1 MVNNIN
7 PTDMNTNPALLDLY
21 LVTLFE
27 RESSSNYYATHKPS
41 VITDINTG
49 EKITVQALGGYGIL
63 DINFPVW
70 AKQAGLEGA
79 DWKDTDA
86 QDKVARYKVQEYF
99 NTFGSWDLVSVAWF
113 AGPEKAK
120 ELKAEGTIDM
130 NKRDSKGTSIGDYVA
145 SMNNL
150 MTEELMNI
158 EVPIEPVEIKEQP
171 TPVQPVG
178 NMTNNMNGEKYAAQ
192 LLNAMTRANAGGER
206 PSVGLD
212 FEQQA
217 PPQVVDQVSQ
227 YTQTI
232 EKAYQEYLDSVI

>member
-1 MVNNIN
+1 MLIFKQLIGSFLIVLQVLPSSVMVDNIN

-63 DINFPVW
+63 DINFPIW

-79 DWKDTDA
+79 DWQDTDA

-99 NTFGSWDLVSVAWF
+99 NRFGSWDLVSVAWF

-130 NKRDSKGTSIGDYVA
+130 SKRDSKGTSIGEYLA
-145 SMNNL
+145 SMDKL
-150 MTEELMNI
+150 MTEQLMNI
-158 EVPIEPVEIKEQP
+158 EVPIEPIEIKEQP
-171 TPVQPVG
+171 TPVQPIG
-178 NMTNNMNGEKYAAQ
+178 KMTSNMNGEKYAAQ
-192 LLNAMTRANAGGER
+192 LLSALTNANAGGER
-206 PSVGLD
+206 PPMKKPMKEIL
-212 FEQQA
+212 
-217 PPQVVDQVSQ
+217 
-227 YTQTI
+227 
-232 EKAYQEYLDSVI
+232 